1 MLITNII
8 LHKPVIKL
16 RLAKKE
22 VELPILVIPGMNAN
36 TIAVAVGYGR
46 NEGLGKT
53 AAGVGKNVYPFAS
66 FNGTTIDYFADVTC
80 NGSEEKAKD
89 CANADT

>member
-1 MLITNII
+1 M
-8 LHKPVIKL
+8 IKL
-16 RLAKKE
+16 TVGKNE
-22 VELPILVIPGMNAN
+22 VELPIYVIPGMNAN

-66 FNGTTIDYFADVTC
+66 FNGTTVDYFAADVSVTDQKRKHKLPRC
-80 NGSEEKAKD
+80 RFITLTK
-89 CANADT
+89 TV